1 MGLPS
6 KRRTKTSKRDRASH
20 FALKKTALVKCP
32 KCGKPVLSHTA
43 CAFCGT
49 YKGRQVIVIKTKD
62 KTVKQKAQ
70 ERKEATKAKEAK
82 KTEKKSAK

>member
-20 FALKKTALVKCP
+20 FALKPSALSKCT
-32 KCGKPVLSHTA
+32 KCGKPVRPHVA

-49 YKGRQVIVIKTKD
+49 YKGRQAIKIKVKA
-62 KTVKQKAQ
+62 KTTKQKAQ
-70 ERKEATKAKEAK
+70 ERKEKAKE
-82 KTEKKSAK
+82 KSAK